1 MPLQLR
7 ILSPEKML
15 FEGQIDYINLPG
27 SQGTFE
33 VLTNHAALVSTLT
46 EGVVCYRSFQQEKQ
60 EMPILNGLV
69 EVRNNEVS
77 LCVTTK

>member
-46 EGVVCYRSFQQEKQ
+46 EGVVCYGSFQQEKQ